1 MEVPTMAVSYPAPR
15 VAAVHAAPVF
25 LDLERSVEKACAL
38 IEEAARGGAALVA
51 FPESYLPA
59 FPLWSAVA
67 APIHTHD
74 FFRRLAANALRVP
87 GPELDR
93 VAKVARARGVLVSM
107 GLTESTATS
116 VGTLWNSNLLIGP
129 DGSVLNHHRKLVP
142 TFYEKLTWAPGD
154 GAGLRVVES
163 DAGRLGMLICGENTN
178 PLARYSLAAQ
188 GEQIHVSSYPPTW
201 PTRDPAEGGN
211 YDLEAAI
218 RLRAGAHAFEAK
230 LFNVVASGYLD
241 AATLDELAP
250 LGADARRVLEESPRG
265 VSMVVGP
272 AGAPVSEVLRDEEGI
287 LYADVDLADC
297 IEPKQFH
304 DITGGYN
311 RFDIFRLT
319 VDRTAQRP
327 VAFTA
332 DGMAAAEP
340 PAGRAAPLLDALDAG
355 ADGANG
361 AVAAADGGGAREAS
375 GSRPT

>member
-1 MEVPTMAVSYPAPR
+1 MAVSYPTPR

-25 LDLERSVEKACAL
+25 LDLERSVQKACAL

-67 APIHTHD
+67 APIHAHD
-74 FFRRLAANALRVP
+74 FFRRLAANAMRVP
-87 GPELDR
+87 GAELDR
-93 VAKVARARGVLVSM
+93 IAELARARGVLVSL
-107 GLTESTATS
+107 GLTEGTASS
-116 VGTLWNSNLLIGP
+116 VGTLWNANLLIGP
-129 DGSVLNHHRKLVP
+129 DGAVLNHHRKLVP
-142 TFYEKLTWAPGD
+142 IFYEKLTWAPGD

-163 DAGRLGMLICGENTN
+163 AAGRLGMLICGENTN
-178 PLARYSLAAQ
+178 PLARYALAAQ
-188 GEQIHVSSYPPTW
+188 GEQIHVSSYPPAW

-250 LGADARRVLEESPRG
+250 LGAEARRVLEGSPRG

-272 AGAPVSEVLRDEEGI
+272 TGEPVSDVLRDEEGI
-287 LYADVDLADC
+287 LYADIDLAAC
-297 IEPKQFH
+297 VEPKQFH

-311 RFDIFRLT
+311 RFDVFRLE

-332 DGMAAAEP
+332 DGMAS
-340 PAGRAAPLLDALDAG
+340 PAQRDAPVLDARDAG
-355 ADGANG
+355 ADGARGGANG
-361 AVAAADGGGAREAS
+361 VAAEAPPGRRETRESA
-375 GSRPT
+375 P

>member
-1 MEVPTMAVSYPAPR
+1 MAVSYPAPR

-25 LDLERSVEKACAL
+25 LNLERSVEKACAL
-38 IEEAARGGAALVA
+38 IDEAARGGAALVA

-67 APIHTHD
+67 APIHAHD
-74 FFRRLAANALRVP
+74 LFRRLAANAMRVP

-93 VAKVARARGVLVSM
+93 IAEVARARGVLVSM
-107 GLTESTATS
+107 GLTEGTATS

-163 DAGRLGMLICGENTN
+163 EAGRLGMLICGENTN
-178 PLARYSLAAQ
+178 PLARYALAAQ

-241 AATLDELAP
+241 ASTLEGLAA

-287 LYADVDLADC
+287 LYADVDLAEC
-297 IEPKQFH
+297 VEPKQFH

-311 RFDIFRLT
+311 RFDVFRLT

-332 DGMAAAEP
+332 DGEP
-340 PAGRAAPLLDALDAG
+340 SPTGRDAPLLDARDAG
-355 ADGANG
+355 ADGARGG
-361 AVAAADGGGAREAS
+361 ATRAAAEAATRT
-375 GSRPT
+375 GRDAAP